1 MKITKEDII
10 KYLNIDSTRPLYL
23 RELYSGLKVSTNDK
37 GKFKALLE
45 KLAFEGDIVQVKR
58 GRYGAAKKLNLIKGT
73 LECHPSGYGF
83 VLPNG
88 VRGDDLFIKPSRF
101 KGAMHGDTVL
111 ARVEGTNREGKREG
125 SINKIVERANTTL
138 VGHVE
143 IKEDVVLVIPA
154 NERILNPIIVQ
165 KQHTMGAKDG
175 EMVAAEITTFP
186 TGRESPLGRITE
198 VLGDPNSP
206 EVEVAVILKKF
217 NLSNTFPESV
227 ISAAEEIPSKVSE
240 EDMKGR
246 NDLRDLPFVTIDG
259 ETARDFDD
267 AVHAERTEKGYKIF
281 ISIADVS
288 HYVKEKSAIDKEAFT
303 RATSVYFPDRCIP
316 MLPERLSNGICSLN
330 PHVDR
335 LSFTA
340 EIDLNN
346 KGEIKKKVFYESVIR
361 SAERLTYTNVA
372 KVIKGNN
379 KALLKKYHHIKE
391 NLYLMEEI
399 SLKLNKHRQ
408 HMGSIDFDLPEP
420 VIAIDNDG
428 TVTNVSRSE
437 RNTAHRLI
445 EEFMLCANMAVAET
459 FTLNTDRGVFP
470 YRIHETPDREKLEH
484 LKEFAATMGYEFKT
498 SGGPRALKNLLKQ
511 VHGKPEEHVLN
522 HIALRTLKQAKY
534 DTVNIGHFGLA
545 FSDYTHFTS
554 PIRRYP
560 DLMVHRELKKLL
572 TKSFKQPQNE
582 QQFLVHGCEH
592 ASIMERRAMEA
603 ERESIDLK
611 KCQFMADKIGEEYM
625 GLVSSVTSFGIF
637 VELEEYFV
645 EGLIHVSTLD
655 DDYYIYD
662 DKHHTMRGEST
673 KKTFTLGTA
682 VKIRI
687 RGVDLERRQID
698 MAIVVDEAER
708 ATADKQ
714 KKKKKKFYRR
724 QKR

>member
-1 MKITKEDII
+1 MKTTKEEII
-10 KYLNIDSTRPLYL
+10 KYLNIDSSRPLYR
-23 RELYSGLKVSTNDK
+23 RELYNAFKVTTNDK
-37 GKFKALLE
+37 GAFKALLD
-45 KLAFEGDIVQVKR
+45 KLVFEGDIVEVKR
-58 GRYGAAKKLNLIKGT
+58 GRYGVTKKLNLIKGT

-88 VRGDDLFIKPSRF
+88 IRGDDLFIKPSKF

-111 ARVEGTNREGKREG
+111 ARLDGTNRDGKREG
-125 SINKIVERANTTL
+125 SINKIVERANTTI
-138 VGHVE
+138 VGHIE
-143 IKEDVVLVIPA
+143 IKEDVILVIPA

-186 TGRESPLGRITE
+186 VDRESPMGRITE
-198 VLGDPNSP
+198 VLGDPDSP
-206 EVEVAVILKKF
+206 EVEAAVILKKF

-227 ISAAEEIPSKVSE
+227 LEEAQSIPSKVSE
-240 EDMKGR
+240 AEIKDRK
-246 NDLRDLPFVTIDG
+246 DLRDLPFVTIDG

-267 AVHAERTEKGYKIF
+267 AIFAEKTEKGYKIF
-281 ISIADVS
+281 VSIADVS
-288 HYVKEKSAIDKEAFT
+288 HYVKEKSPIDKEAFS

-316 MLPERLSNGICSLN
+316 MLPEKLSNGICSLN

-340 EIDLNN
+340 EINLNS
-346 KGEIKKKVFYESVIR
+346 KGEIKSKTFYESVIR
-361 SAERLTYTNVA
+361 SSERLTYTNVA

-399 SLKLNKHRQ
+399 SLKLNKHRTNL
-408 HMGSIDFDLPEP
+408 GSIDFDLPEP
-420 VIAIDNDG
+420 VIEIDNDG
-428 TVTNVSRSE
+428 VITNISRSE

-445 EEFMLCANMAVAET
+445 EEFMLCANMAVAEK
-459 FTLNTDRGVFP
+459 FTANTDRGIFP

-534 DTVNIGHFGLA
+534 DTANVGHFGLA

-560 DLMVHRELKKLL
+560 DLMVHRLLKKLIS
-572 TKSFKQPQNE
+572 TSFKQPENE

-592 ASIMERRAMEA
+592 SSIMERRAMEA

-611 KCQFMADKIGEEYM
+611 KCQFMSDKIGEEYM

-645 EGLIHVSTLD
+645 EGLVHVSTLD

-662 DKHHTMRGEST
+662 DKRHTMRGEST
-673 KKTFTLGTA
+673 KKTYTLGTS

-698 MAIVVDEAER
+698 MAVVVDETER
-708 ATADKQ
+708 ELAQK

-724 QKR
+724 KRN